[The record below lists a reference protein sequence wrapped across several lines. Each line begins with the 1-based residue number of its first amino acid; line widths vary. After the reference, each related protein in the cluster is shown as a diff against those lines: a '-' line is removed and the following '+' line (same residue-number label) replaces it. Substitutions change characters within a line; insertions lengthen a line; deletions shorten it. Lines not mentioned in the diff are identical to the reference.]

1 MSPWK
6 RSCQFLVR
14 GRHGHRCLSKSLTET
29 DYKFEVDLDRYPR
42 ENVHQPSPEEN
53 PLGGWAYRCTVKDRE
68 APAGAPLEGR
78 TLALKDCIALAGVP
92 MMMGSSLFADYT
104 PVCYPSLPH
113 GIRRSTDRYLQTMD
127 ATIVTRILQAG
138 ATITGRAVCENL
150 CHSGTSHSAAS
161 GVVHNP
167 YAHGYSSGGSSSGS
181 GAIVGGGAVD
191 MAIGADQGGSV
202 RIPAGWCG
210 LYGLK
215 PTFGLVP
222 YTGVGSNEPTNDHL
236 GPMTTT
242 LLDNALLLGV
252 IAGNDGIDDRSFG
265 APLPSALPD
274 YHGQLRGLVQPR
286 DLTGVKIGVI
296 AESLDMPGMDPRVLA
311 TFKQA
316 VEKFRELG
324 ATVSEISIL
333 MHKHGA
339 AIWTGVSKAG
349 GAANKMGITFGRR
362 GYIMNDVNS
371 HVAPVT
377 QQVWDQLYPR

>member
-1 MSPWK
+1 
-6 RSCQFLVR
+6 
-14 GRHGHRCLSKSLTET
+14 
-29 DYKFEVDLDRYPR
+29 
-42 ENVHQPSPEEN
+42 
-53 PLGGWAYRCTVKDRE
+53 
-68 APAGAPLEGR
+68 
-78 TLALKDCIALAGVP
+78 
-92 MMMGSSLFADYT
+92 
-104 PVCYPSLPH
+104 
-113 GIRRSTDRYLQTMD
+113 MD

-181 GAIVGGGAVD
+181 GALVAGGAVD

-252 IAGNDGIDDRSFG
+252 IAGNDGVDDRSFG
-265 APLPSALPD
+265 APLPSAVPD
-274 YHGQLRGLVQPR
+274 YHGQLRGLAQPR

-324 ATVSEISIL
+324 ATVSEVSIP

-349 GAANKMGITFGRR
+349 GAANKLGITFGRR